1 MNLCYR
7 FCQSVFLG
15 KGQGA
20 NMFDLVHGH
29 FDEKNYEVAAVE
41 GSLGMEGVMY
51 RLSVGLP
58 LVWQPCD

>member
-1 MNLCYR
+1 
-7 FCQSVFLG
+7 
-15 KGQGA
+15 
-20 NMFDLVHGH
+20 MFDLVHGH